1 MIYQTN
7 TCMWLNVAIECYW
20 FVETYTLF
28 HRPKGAWWTQNGT
41 GGFLQVIG
49 VEKLRRRTNGDWLE
63 RPGFSNDTEHL
74 LVRLFVEST
83 IWIFFFFSSSSS
95 SWLLLL
101 LFHFCRPC
109 PNHCCINCQ
118 SLKAWTAMR
127 RSTDVCRP
135 DHQVT
140 LERRYTHSTEK
151 RALADSFD
159 LFLCDKRARHL
170 WVRETWR
177 AQHLGDLLVP

>member
-1 MIYQTN
+1 
-7 TCMWLNVAIECYW
+7 
-20 FVETYTLF
+20 
-28 HRPKGAWWTQNGT
+28 
-41 GGFLQVIG
+41 
-49 VEKLRRRTNGDWLE
+49 
-63 RPGFSNDTEHL
+63 
-74 LVRLFVEST
+74 
-83 IWIFFFFSSSSS
+83 
-95 SWLLLL
+95 
-101 LFHFCRPC
+101 
-109 PNHCCINCQ
+109 
-118 SLKAWTAMR
+118 MR